1 MDQVTSHSRYGRSC
15 MRAVVILAN
24 PSPASFSHAIT
35 ERVRRGLEFAG
46 HDVVVHD
53 LYAEGFRAAMTADER
68 EAYHGDEPVLDPL
81 VAEHIADMKSADAL
95 VFVYPTWWT
104 SMPAVLKGWFERTM
118 VPGVGF
124 VFNDANKVRPGL
136 TNIRRLVGITT
147 YGSRWRYVKS
157 THDNG
162 RRTICRAMRMS
173 CGWRARTTWLPLYA
187 MDTND
192 AERRSRFLDDVE
204 RRMREL

>member
-1 MDQVTSHSRYGRSC
+1 MDQPVSRSQYGRGC
-15 MRAVVILAN
+15 MRALVILAN
-24 PSPASFSHAIT
+24 PTPGSFSHAVAD
-35 ERVRRGLEFAG
+35 RVRRGLEFAG
-46 HDVVVHD
+46 HEVVVRD
-53 LYAEGFRAAMTADER
+53 LYQEGFRAAMTAGER
-68 EAYHGDEPVLDPL
+68 AAYETEAPVLDPL
-81 VAEHIADMKSADAL
+81 VAEHIADLKAADAL
-95 VFVYPTWWT
+95 VFVYPTWWS

-136 TNIRRLVGITT
+136 TNVRWLIGITT
-147 YGSRWRYVKS
+147 YGSPWRYVKT

-173 CGWRARTTWLPLYA
+173 TGWRTRTMWLPLYA
-187 MDTND
+187 MDTNEPD
-192 AERRSRFLDDVE
+192 RRSRFLDDVE